1 MKREYAEIM
10 REAAKAGAAEMLKV
24 LKPEADSMSQREA
37 YAAFGIAFVKKN
49 ESEGNLTIIRKG
61 SAKNSTKYY
70 SRAEL
75 IELVAARN
83 VCRNIISIETN
94 KQRTATHSHLVR
106 ASEMETVRDTLH
118 AEVRVHQKSH
128 GNRRREAHGDDS
140 LTRVRG

>member
-37 YAAFGIAFVKKN
+37 YATFGIAFVKKN
-49 ESEGNLTIIRKG
+49 EKDGNLTIIRKG

-94 KQRTATHSHLVR
+94 KS
-106 ASEMETVRDTLH
+106 
-118 AEVRVHQKSH
+118 KPYYH
-128 GNRRREAHGDDS
+128 G
-140 LTRVRG
+140 TY